1 MLIHFIGP
9 GGAGKTSLAKQ
20 FAIDFGA
27 IYYDLDEHFMLKIGD
42 ISQFIAKYS
51 YKEYAI
57 KNIELY
63 KNLITTI
70 NPDLVNIIVCSS
82 GFMTYPNELMDSYE
96 EIKTQ
101 IEESSLT
108 FLLLPSFELE
118 ICVKEIVR
126 RQLQREYLNCSSWSE
141 EKKIRNRFP
150 LYINLKCQRVLTNE
164 EPSKIAF
171 ELHKK
176 IFIDKNT
183 FQTI

>member
-1 MLIHFIGP
+1 MLLLDPFIFRGDY
-9 GGAGKTSLAKQ
+9 LAKQ

-27 IYYDLDEHFMLKIGD
+27 IYYDLDEHFILKIGN
-42 ISQFIAKYS
+42 ISQFIAKYG

-82 GFMTYPNELMDSYE
+82 GFMTYPNELMESYP

-101 IEESSLT
+101 IEKSSLT

-118 ICVKEIVR
+118 ICVKEIVK
-126 RQLQREYLNCSSWSE
+126 RQLQREYLNCSLCSE
-141 EKKIRNRFP
+141 ERKIRNRFP
-150 LYINLKCQRVLTNE
+150 LYINLKCQRILTNE
-164 EPSKIAF
+164 EPQKIAC
-171 ELHKK
+171 ELYKH
-176 IFIDKNT
+176 IF
-183 FQTI
+183 